1 MTALQ
6 RFSDKVAIVTGA
18 ASGIGQATVLRLLAE
33 GAHVVGVDTS
43 AEGLAQTAD
52 RARDA
57 SEGDNRAAPSLL
69 RTVACS
75 VADESAVK
83 ALVAGVL
90 EKEGRLDVLVN
101 MAGILRSE
109 PTTST
114 SLDLFQSVLNVNLI
128 GTFLCCREAL
138 PALLE
143 TRGCIVNA
151 ASTSA
156 QFGHPYM
163 AAYAASKGGV
173 FALTRTLAWEYLR
186 QGGRVNAVAPGGIMT
201 PMVAAQGERMGEF
214 DMSLFGHLSR
224 PDGVFGAPES
234 VAAVIA
240 MLASED
246 GAHMTG
252 EVVKVD
258 GGVHN

>member
-1 MTALQ
+1 MSGLQ
-6 RFSDKVAIVTGA
+6 RFAGKVALVTGA
-18 ASGIGQATVLRLLAE
+18 GSGIGQATALRLATE
-33 GAHVVGVDTS
+33 GGTVVAVDLNE
-43 AEGLAQTAD
+43 EGLRQTVEK
-52 RARDA
+52 A
-57 SEGDNRAAPSLL
+57 SGLAGSVRYQ
-69 RTVACS
+69 VCS

-83 ALVAGVL
+83 ALIAGVL
-90 EKEGRLDVLVN
+90 EADGQLDALIN
-101 MAGILRSE
+101 MAGILHSE
-109 PTTST
+109 PSTST
-114 SLDLFQSVLNVNLI
+114 TLEQFQRILNVNLI

-138 PALLE
+138 PALLASK
-143 TRGCIVNA
+143 GCIVNA

-173 FALTRTLAWEYLR
+173 FALTRTLAWEFIK
-186 QGGRVNAVAPGGIMT
+186 QGVRVNAVAPGGIMT
-201 PMVAAQGERMGEF
+201 PMVVAQGERMGDC
-214 DMSLFGHLSR
+214 DMSLFTHLNR
-224 PDGVFGAPES
+224 PDMQFGAPES

-240 MLASED
+240 MLASSD

>member
-1 MTALQ
+1 MAGLQ
-6 RFSDKVAIVTGA
+6 RFAGKVALVTGA
-18 ASGIGQATVLRLLAE
+18 GSGIGQATALRI
-33 GAHVVGVDTS
+33 
-43 AEGLAQTAD
+43 
-52 RARDA
+52 A
-57 SEGDNRAAPSLL
+57 SEGGTVIGVDLNEDGLRQTGERATELAGSLRYL
-69 RTVACS
+69 VCS
-75 VADESAVK
+75 VADEGSVK
-83 ALVAGVL
+83 SMIGDVL
-90 EKEGRLDVLVN
+90 GAEGRLDVLIN

-109 PTTST
+109 PTSST
-114 SLDLFQSVLNVNLI
+114 SLELFQQILNVNLT

-143 TRGCIVNA
+143 SRGCIVNA

-173 FALTRTLAWEYLR
+173 FALTRTLAWEYLK
-186 QGGRVNAVAPGGIMT
+186 QGVRVNAVAPGGILT
-201 PMVAAQGERMGEF
+201 PMVVAQGERMGAY
-214 DMSLFGHLSR
+214 DMSLFQHLNR
-224 PDGVFGAPES
+224 PDSQFGAPES
-234 VAAVIA
+234 VASVIA
-240 MLASED
+240 MLASND